1 MADFDDTEEIIED
14 VTNFET
20 GESEDNYEQVLIE
33 DVEEAG
39 IDEVLQLTEYN
50 GSLVQNNNSYGVV
63 AEYNNIDV
71 ENISAKH
78 KKQAENFVGK
88 ITKFILEFNDV
99 ELSPAHRGYIK
110 QVANLQLGHLQ
121 DLLELIDINKQ
132 MLNNIVRRVNATQVE
147 DYAVINTYNSLVN
160 QHLKLIKEVQNS
172 YRGIPNVLKKM
183 KADIMCNQE
192 LDGNSSNDEVI
203 TEDSG
208 VTQFNN
214 QKQMLRALIEKRK
227 GKTEESEN
235 QEESEKTE

>member
-1 MADFDDTEEIIED
+1 M
-14 VTNFET
+14 
-20 GESEDNYEQVLIE
+20 
-33 DVEEAG
+33 
-39 IDEVLQLTEYN
+39 
-50 GSLVQNNNSYGVV
+50 
-63 AEYNNIDV
+63 
-71 ENISAKH
+71 
-78 KKQAENFVGK
+78 
-88 ITKFILEFNDV
+88 
-99 ELSPAHRGYIK
+99 
-110 QVANLQLGHLQ
+110 
-121 DLLELIDINKQ
+121 
-132 MLNNIVRRVNATQVE
+132 
-147 DYAVINTYNSLVN
+147 VN

-235 QEESEKTE
+235 QEESEKTK